1 MDYAQVQK
9 TAQKLAHE
17 GDTIQLD
24 ILLDKLAQEP
34 DEMAQALS
42 VNLSSL
48 RHTAFMNLQ
57 AKSATQPQQ

>member
-9 TAQKLAHE
+9 TAKKLAHE
-17 GDTIQLD
+17 GNTTQLD

-34 DEMAQALS
+34 DEMAQVLS

-57 AKSATQPQQ
+57 ANSVKTQQ